1 MGFSRQEYWSGL
13 PFPPLGNLPD
23 QESRV
28 APCLVCSD
36 HKPRQRPHLEKKITP
51 WVFLG
56 KGVGFHCEQGFP
68 GGIVVKHPP
77 ASVRDA
83 GDLGSIPRLGRSP
96 RGGHATHSSILA
108 WRIPWTE
115 EPGGLLQSLPS
126 MGSQRSRTR
135 LSIHTYTHGEQDT

>member
-51 WVFLG
+51 WVFLV

-83 GDLGSIPRLGRSP
+83 GDLGSIPRSGRSP
-96 RGGHATHSSILA
+96 RGGHGNPLQYSCLENSMDRGA
-108 WRIPWTE
+108 WRAPSEPTVHGVTE
-115 EPGGLLQSLPS
+115 ESDTTEHTHLH
-126 MGSQRSRTR
+126 TR
-135 LSIHTYTHGEQDT
+135 